1 MSRTSLRAPQ
11 EPFGILAEPAFR
23 DWTMLVHANAEAFEA
38 KAHQVRFGAQSLAE
52 GRAELRAV
60 QGNRVVR
67 IDERLR
73 NSARKGA
80 LKKLVIACSTL
91 PHADVITML

>member
-1 MSRTSLRAPQ
+1 MHLVKK
-11 EPFGILAEPAFR
+11 LAKLSAAQR
-23 DWTMLVHANAEAFEA
+23 
-38 KAHQVRFGAQSLAE
+38 KAVLDEIIVWFK
-52 GRAELRAV
+52 RAELRAV